1 MAPLLVG
8 VLPEHVGQVGQVD
21 SVLHTAC
28 CLELPKKG
36 VLLPLPPPL
45 HPAPSLPVPSPGL
58 TWSKCAA
65 MRMYC
70 SEASNST
77 LTWSSRAR
85 MQESWETFI
94 VGIRIVLNFGKR
106 SIKM

>member
-36 VLLPLPPPL
+36 LLLL
-45 HPAPSLPVPSPGL
+45 LTPALPVPSPGL